1 MIQSIQPL
9 TIHLIQSKK
18 QKLGTLAQ
26 KDKKIYFE
34 YDKEFLKTGIEISP
48 YKLLLKAGVQ
58 RCDDTFEGLWG
69 VFADSLPDGWGR
81 LLMDRHLMRLG
92 IPSNSGY

>member
-1 MIQSIQPL
+1 MANKL
-9 TIHLIQSKK
+9 TIHLTQQKK

-34 YDKEFLKTGIEISP
+34 YDKAFLKTGIQISP
-48 YKLLLKAGVQ
+48 YKLPLKAGVQ
-58 RCDDTFEGLWG
+58 RCDDDTFEGRWG
-69 VFADSLPDGWGR
+69 VFADSLPDGWGQ

>member
-1 MIQSIQPL
+1 MIQNL
-9 TIHLIQSKK
+9 TIHLTQPKT

-26 KDKKIYFE
+26 QDKKIYFE
-34 YDKEFLKTGIEISP
+34 YDKKFLKTGIEISP

-58 RCDDTFEGLWG
+58 RCDDNTFEGLFG

-81 LLMDRHLMRLG
+81 LLMDRHLMRLDKC
-92 IPSNSGY
+92 